1 MRVADRRQSRS
12 SHLAQSAHHVKYYA
26 CLTRLIE
33 VQIVPNNDVK
43 QVVRSQTA
51 VKRRLHVIAGDK
63 KLLLSVGS
71 SKGRGLRIVGA
82 VGKKLQS
89 QKRMSSPT
97 FSQID
102 LDGVR
107 IPFSVRPHHDKVQS
121 EPSDDSFFG
130 ETLAHLCR
138 FPGYQR
144 SIAAVGRERASK
156 VTLP

>member
-1 MRVADRRQSRS
+1 M
-12 SHLAQSAHHVKYYA
+12 KYYA

-43 QVVRSQTA
+43 EIVRSQTA
-51 VKRRLHVIAGDK
+51 IKRRLHVIAGDK

-71 SKGRGLRIVGA
+71 RKDRGFRIVSA

-89 QKRMSSPT
+89 QKRMSGSA
-97 FSQID
+97 FSQIN

-107 IPFSVRPHHDKVQS
+107 IPFSVLPHHDKVQS

-130 ETLAHLCR
+130 KTLAHLCR

-144 SIAAVGRERASK
+144 SIAAVGRKGASE
-156 VTLP
+156 VALP